1 MASHTFAMQAVSDYA
16 SGLSVRPGADIRLEA
31 AIAKLFNSEVCSQI
45 ADMTLQ
51 IRAGRGY
58 ETETSLG
65 RRGETPWPVERIW
78 RDQRINTIVEGTSE
92 IMRLFIAREAL
103 DPHLRKAGALIDS
116 KSSLSAKIR
125 ALGAAAAW
133 YPAWYLSLWSPVRQT
148 IPAGIPAP
156 LPAHLRFVER
166 AARRL
171 ARALFHSMATIGP
184 ALERRQV
191 LLGRYV
197 DIGCDLLAMAA
208 AVSRAASRMK
218 SDPSDGS
225 PAELADHFCR
235 VARRRIEASFR
246 AAADNDDRMSA
257 RIARSVLEDRYRWL
271 EEGIL
276 PAGPTGTTSA
286 NGSASDAQQA
296 PEPVASS

>member
-1 MASHTFAMQAVSDYA
+1 M
-16 SGLSVRPGADIRLEA
+16 
-31 AIAKLFNSEVCSQI
+31 AKLFNSEVCSQI

-58 ETETSLG
+58 ETETSLEQ
-65 RRGETPWPVERIW
+65 RGETPWPVERIW

-103 DPHLRKAGALIDS
+103 DPHLRKAGALIDPR
-116 KSSLSAKIR
+116 SSTSAKMR
-125 ALGAAAAW
+125 SLGAAAAW
-133 YPAWYLSLWSPVRQT
+133 YPAWYLSLWSPLRGSV
-148 IPAGIPAP
+148 PAGIPAR
-156 LPAHLRFVER
+156 LPAHLRYVER
-166 AARRL
+166 TARRL

-208 AVSRAASRMK
+208 TVSRAASKQK
-218 SDPSDGS
+218 SDPADAG
-225 PAELADHFCR
+225 PVELADHFCR

-246 AAADNDDRMSA
+246 AAADNDDRLGVSVA
-257 RIARSVLEDRYRWL
+257 RAVLEGRYRWL

-276 PAGPTGTTSA
+276 PAGAAGAAMGNGASA
-286 NGSASDAQQA
+286 DAHPA
-296 PEPVASS
+296 PEAVASS